1 MKILPVASLA
11 LAAALATSVLA
22 VAPSYALQYPNQA
35 QNCASGSTSSEG
47 VGECK
52 NNRGVRGFATT
63 EARQNHRSDPEGL
76 GLRGGSN
83 ERSST
88 EHASAGGRSG
98 GGPR

>member
-11 LAAALATSVLA
+11 LAAALATSVLS

-35 QNCASGSTSSEG
+35 QNCGASGTSTEG

-52 NNRGVRGFATT
+52 NNRGVRGFANTM
-63 EARQNHRSDPEGL
+63 ARQNHTDPSGFRARSA
-76 GLRGGSN
+76 SAS
-83 ERSST
+83 SST
-88 EHASAGGRSG
+88 GHSSSGGRAG